1 MKKGLLIGFVVLMLA
16 GSLSAGDV
24 PYIGIFA
31 SPLDVEDTHST
42 CSISPVPYEDLFVMW
57 IWVLPSSRGMNAVEF
72 RLSVPASM
80 TLEMDYPLDAE
91 FPVGEVAN
99 PNITIQLGSLSAGIS
114 SAFGS
119 CQQGWTWTH
128 KRWYSSR
135 STTPRF
141 FSIVAH
147 PGSGLYQ
154 VASCELGNPLEPATR
169 LTHLYL
175 YQPCVYATK
184 DASWG
189 AIKSLF

>member
-24 PYIGIFA
+24 PYIGIYA
-31 SPLDVEDTHST
+31 SPDGVMDTHST
-42 CSISPVPYEDLFVMW
+42 CSISPVVFDETFVMW

-72 RLSVPASM
+72 RLSRP
-80 TLEMDYPLDAE
+80 TLITQELDA
-91 FPVGEVAN
+91 VSN
-99 PNITIQLGSLSAGIS
+99 PDITIELGSLSAGIS

-119 CQQGWTWTH
+119 CQNGWTWTH
-128 KRWYSSR
+128 QQLCSSR

-141 FSIVAH
+141 FSIIVN
-147 PGSGLYQ
+147 PSSGLFQ
-154 VASCELGNPLEPATR
+154 VASCEPGNPLEPATR

-184 DASWG
+184 DATWG